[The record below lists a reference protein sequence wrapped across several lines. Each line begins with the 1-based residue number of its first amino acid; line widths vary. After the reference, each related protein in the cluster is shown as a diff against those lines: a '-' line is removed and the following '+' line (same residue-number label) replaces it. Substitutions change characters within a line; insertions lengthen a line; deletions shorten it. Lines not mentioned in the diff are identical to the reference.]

1 MTSHDVSRRDV
12 LTALGAGASVATLG
26 GVMRHSSA
34 PYTQYTY
41 LDGTTLADT
50 TPNTT
55 EESDGISVRVA
66 WYETYNHT
74 VLETQNSTDETNASA
89 VLDPAE
95 QPAYVDEST
104 GPIVSLS
111 NVLPDDSG
119 RVAIGITVESL
130 PESVDGAAL
139 WYRFSLTSDEE
150 NGINEPE
157 RKTGDVAADGGELGE
172 SLDVTVWEDTG
183 VVGGI
188 GGCNGR
194 LDPGELPRWS
204 GSLVTIDAALSEG
217 LRLGSDDCLA
227 EGSTRCL
234 GLQWWLPGDIGNI
247 VQSDSAEFD
256 IEVVATDCAAPNPFA
271 GTEVDA

>member
-1 MTSHDVSRRDV
+1 MTAHDVSRRGV
-12 LTALGAGASVATLG
+12 LTALGAGVSVATLG
-26 GVMRHSSA
+26 GGMRSSSA

-55 EESDGISVRVA
+55 EESNGISVRLA
-66 WYETYNHT
+66 WYETYNET
-74 VLETQNSTDETNASA
+74 LLATQNGTDETNASA
-89 VLDPAE
+89 VLDPARA
-95 QPAYVDEST
+95 PAYVNDAA

-111 NVLPDDSG
+111 NVLPDDTG
-119 RVAIGITVESL
+119 RVAIGISVESL
-130 PESVDGAAL
+130 PEGVDGAAL
-139 WYRFSLTSDEE
+139 WYRLTLTSDEE

-157 RKTGDVAADGGELGE
+157 RKTGDVAADGGELGG

-194 LDPGELPRWS
+194 LDAGELPRWS
-204 GSLVTIDAALSEG
+204 GSLVAIDDALSNG
-217 LRLGSDDCLA
+217 VRLGSDDCLA

-234 GLQWWLPGDIGNI
+234 GLRWGLPGDVGNV
-247 VQSDSAEFD
+247 VQSDSVEFD
-256 IEVVATDCAAPNPFA
+256 VEIVATDCGAPNPFA
-271 GTEVDA
+271 GTEVDE

>member
-26 GVMRHSSA
+26 GVMRSSSV

-55 EESDGISVRVA
+55 EQQDGINVRVA
-66 WYETYNHT
+66 WYETYNET
-74 VLETQNSTDETNASA
+74 LLETQNGTDETNASA
-89 VLDPAE
+89 VLDPA
-95 QPAYVDEST
+95 QPPAFVDEAT

-111 NVLPDDSG
+111 NVLPDDTG

-130 PESVDGAAL
+130 PERVDGAAL
-139 WYRFSLTSDEE
+139 WYRLSLTTDDE

-157 RKTGDVAADGGELGE
+157 GKTGDVAADGGELGA
-172 SLDVTVWEDTG
+172 SIDATLWEDTG

-194 LDPGELPRWS
+194 LDAGELPRRS
-204 GSLVTIDAALSEG
+204 GSLVTLDAALSEG
-217 LRLGSDDCLA
+217 VRLGSDECLT

-234 GLQWWLPGDIGNI
+234 GLRWELPGDVGNV
-247 VQSDSAEFD
+247 VQSDSVEFD
-256 IEVVATDCAAPNPFA
+256 VEVVATDCAAANPFA